1 MGSGN
6 PAGLLYGTKRGMM
19 KAGGQRKGENDLFF
33 LRILLSPGPP
43 VVVGVVDDDGGRG
56 HGLLQPGELRK
67 EVRALLRRRGT
78 EPKNLN

>member
-1 MGSGN
+1 
-6 PAGLLYGTKRGMM
+6 MM
-19 KAGGQRKGENDLFF
+19 KAGGNAKAIENELFS

-56 HGLLQPGELRK
+56 HGLLQPGELGK

-78 EPKNLN
+78 EPRK